1 MTYNPYNQNPA
12 APAPAGYAPAPVGY
26 APPAAPYQAP
36 AAYAPPP
43 AAPAYGEA
51 PAYVPAGFDDAKPF
65 GDRAEYLGPGLH
77 QLEIRRA
84 KLHASRKG
92 PVFFILEMKV
102 LATTSMPGDPV
113 STVHHEGEDVSL
125 SMNLN
130 GDYAG
135 EIKTVLAQLLGG
147 NANDVKSHHIQW
159 ACGEDNPFGGTIVE
173 AAGRTRVDPKTGA
186 VRASVKTGKPYVN
199 FKFRV
204 LQPGAKLAAFQAAAA
219 Q

>member
-1 MTYNPYNQNPA
+1 MTYNPQNPY
-12 APAPAGYAPAPVGY
+12 APAPAGYAPAPAAYAPPAPAPY
-26 APPAAPYQAP
+26 APPAAQP
-36 AAYAPPP
+36 YAPP
-43 AAPAYGEA
+43 EN

-77 QLEIRRA
+77 NLEVKRA

-102 LATTSMPGDPV
+102 LSTTGMPGDPV
-113 STVHHEGEDVSL
+113 GTVHHEGEDVSL

-135 EIKTVLAQLLGG
+135 EIKTVVAQLLGG
-147 NANDVKSHHIQW
+147 SANDVKSHHIAW
-159 ACGEDNPFGGTIVE
+159 VTSEENPLAGTVVE
-173 AAGRTRVDPKTGA
+173 AAGRTRIDPKTGE

-204 LQPGAKLAAFQAAAA
+204 LQPGQKLAAFQAAAA
-219 Q
+219 QPR